1 MSPELVGIFTVGGT
15 LAGLI
20 WQMVRSLNVN
30 ARLSAKMDA
39 FARDQQDLRE
49 RLARIEVW
57 LQVLLGRHRSIPLD
71 QGREAMATASL
82 ITPPQG

>member
-1 MSPELVGIFTVGGT
+1 MSPELIGIFAVGGA

-30 ARLSAKMDA
+30 ARLSGKMDA

-49 RLARIEVW
+49 RVARIEVW
-57 LQVLLGRHRSIPLD
+57 LEVLLGRHGSIPLD
-71 QGREAMATASL
+71 QGREAMATATPTS
-82 ITPPQG
+82 PPQG

>member
-30 ARLSAKMDA
+30 ARLSGKMDA

-49 RLARIEVW
+49 RVARIEVW
-57 LQVLLGRHRSIPLD
+57 LQVLLGGHRRRDSRGL
-71 QGREAMATASL
+71 
-82 ITPPQG
+82 

>member
-1 MSPELVGIFTVGGT
+1 MSPELIGIFAVAGA

-30 ARLSAKMDA
+30 ARPSGKMEA
-39 FARDQQDLRE
+39 FARDRRDLRA

-57 LQVLLGRHRSIPLD
+57 LEVLLGGHRSIPLD
-71 QGREAMATASL
+71 QGREAMATASP
-82 ITPPQG
+82 TSPPRG